1 MCGGKG
7 GMIGS
12 IFSGVENMANAVQS
26 DAVAKGN
33 AKTVRS
39 VAQLNSKKII
49 EQGKKGASSVRAAAA
64 ENGLDVDVGS
74 AAMIQDEITGD
85 ASYNSTMNLSD
96 ASWQASQIKQQGK
109 MQRNSYGMKSASSFI
124 DAGAQA
130 MGWK

>member
-1 MCGGKG
+1 MCGG
-7 GMIGS
+7 GMVQS

-39 VAQLNSKKII
+39 VSQLNSKKII
-49 EQGKKGASSVRAAAA
+49 EQGKKGASSARAAAA

-109 MQRNSYGMKSASSFI
+109 MQRNSYGMKAASNFI

-130 MGWK
+130 AGWK

>member
-1 MCGGKG
+1 MCGG
-7 GMIGS
+7 GMVQS

-49 EQGKKGASSVRAAAA
+49 EQGKKGASSARAAAA

-109 MQRNSYGMKSASSFI
+109 MQRNSYGMKAASNFI

-130 MGWK
+130 AGWK

>member
-1 MCGGKG
+1 MCGG

-39 VAQLNSKKII
+39 VAQLNSKKIV
-49 EQGKKGASSVRAAAA
+49 EQGKKNASSARAAAA

-74 AAMIQDEITGD
+74 AAMIQDEIVGD
-85 ASYNSTMNLSD
+85 ASYNSAMNLSD
-96 ASWQASQIKQQGK
+96 ANWQAKQIKQQGK
-109 MQRNSYGMKSASSFI
+109 MQRNNYGMKSASSFAE
-124 DAGAQA
+124 AGVKA

>member
-1 MCGGKG
+1 MCGGG
-7 GMIGS
+7 VIS
-12 IFSGVENMANAVQS
+12 SVFSGVENMANAVQS

-39 VAQLNSKKII
+39 VSQLNSKKII
-49 EQGKKGASSVRAAAA
+49 EQGKKGASSARAAAA

-109 MQRNSYGMKSASSFI
+109 MQRNSYGMKSASNFI

-130 MGWK
+130 AGWK

>member
-1 MCGGKG
+1 MCGG
-7 GMIGS
+7 GMIQS

-49 EQGKKGASSVRAAAA
+49 EQGKKGASSARAAAA

-109 MQRNSYGMKSASSFI
+109 MQRNSYGMKSASNFI

-130 MGWK
+130 AGWK

>member
-1 MCGGKG
+1 MCGG
-7 GMIGS
+7 GMIQS

-49 EQGKKGASSVRAAAA
+49 EQGKKGASSARAAAA

-74 AAMIQDEITGD
+74 AAMIQDEIIGD

-109 MQRNSYGMKSASSFI
+109 MQRNSYGMKAASNFI

-130 MGWK
+130 AGWK

>member
-1 MCGGKG
+1 MCGG
-7 GMIGS
+7 GMIQS

-49 EQGKKGASSVRAAAA
+49 EQGKKGASSARAAAA

-109 MQRNSYGMKSASSFI
+109 MQRNSYGMKAASNFI

-130 MGWK
+130 AGWK

>member
-1 MCGGKG
+1 MCGG
-7 GMIGS
+7 GMIQS

-39 VAQLNSKKII
+39 VSQLNSKKII
-49 EQGKKGASSVRAAAA
+49 EQGKKGASSARAAAA

-109 MQRNSYGMKSASSFI
+109 MQRNSYGMKSASNFI

-130 MGWK
+130 AGWK

>member
-1 MCGGKG
+1 MCGG

-39 VAQLNSKKII
+39 VAQLNSKKIL
-49 EQGKKGASSVRAAAA
+49 EQGKKDASSARAAAA
-64 ENGLDVDVGS
+64 ENGLDVDIGS
-74 AAMIQDEITGD
+74 AAMIQDEIVGD
-85 ASYNSTMNLSD
+85 ASYNSAMNLSD
-96 ASWQASQIKQQGK
+96 ANWQAKQIKQQGK
-109 MQRNSYGMKSASSFI
+109 MQRNNYGMKSASSFI

>member
-1 MCGGKG
+1 MCGG
-7 GMIGS
+7 GMVQS

-39 VAQLNSKKII
+39 VSQLNSKKII
-49 EQGKKGASSVRAAAA
+49 EQGRKGASSARAAAA

-96 ASWQASQIKQQGK
+96 ASWQASQIKNK
-109 MQRNSYGMKSASSFI
+109 AKCNVIVTA
-124 DAGAQA
+124 
-130 MGWK
+130 

>member
-1 MCGGKG
+1 MCGG
-7 GMIGS
+7 GMIQS

-49 EQGKKGASSVRAAAA
+49 EQGKKGASSARAAAA

-96 ASWQASQIKQQGK
+96 ASWQASQIKQHGK
-109 MQRNSYGMKSASSFI
+109 MQRNSYGMKSASNFI

-130 MGWK
+130 AGWK